1 MHVFGRESIKPLLHE
16 KSYLFKITVN
26 DHGLILFPR
35 ETEHEEISEEDIHY
49 VPDSKGNAIA
59 GIVKPGHIEFR
70 HHNDF
75 SDERVHLLMERI
87 LALPEMAF
95 ARGFEV
101 TYQGRVIVARHEEE
115 NS

>member
-1 MHVFGRESIKPLLHE
+1 MHVYGRESIDTQLHE
-16 KSYLFKITVN
+16 TSYLFKITAN

-49 VPDSKGNAIA
+49 APDSKGDAIA
-59 GIVKPGHIEFR
+59 GIIKPGHIEFR

-87 LALPEMAF
+87 LTLPEMAF
-95 ARGFEV
+95 AKEFEI
-101 TYQGRVIVARHEEE
+101 TYQGRVLIPRKDAE
-115 NS
+115 